1 MLKLKDA
8 ALLAILSSAAQ
19 TLSLS
24 CSREYVLV
32 KAEDLASVETL
43 AVLTLNGAKFGRAS
57 DQEAR
62 DLMLPT
68 ASITDMTTE
77 AAMQVCQPHV
87 RRE

>member
-1 MLKLKDA
+1 M
-8 ALLAILSSAAQ
+8 
-19 TLSLS
+19 
-24 CSREYVLV
+24 
-32 KAEDLASVETL
+32 ETL